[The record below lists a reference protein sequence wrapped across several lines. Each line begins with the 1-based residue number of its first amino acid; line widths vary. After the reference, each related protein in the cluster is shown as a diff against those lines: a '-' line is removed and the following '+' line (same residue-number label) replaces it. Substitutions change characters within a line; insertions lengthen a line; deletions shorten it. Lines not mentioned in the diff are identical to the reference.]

1 MKTITLK
8 TDDTFFEH
16 ITVLAKNLNLTKSEL
31 IRRSVREY
39 ENFIKKQA
47 LKEQIKQASLK
58 VRHANKELITEFDT
72 ISNDGLKNV

>member
-16 ITVLAKNLNLTKSEL
+16 ITTLAKNLNLTKSEL

-58 VRHANKELITEFDT
+58 VRQANNELITEFDT

>member
-8 TDDTFFEH
+8 TDDAFFEH
-16 ITVLAKNLNLTKSEL
+16 ITALAKSLHLTKSEL

-47 LKEQIKQASLK
+47 LKEQIKQASLN
-58 VRHANKELITEFDT
+58 VRKSNNELILEFDT

>member
-8 TDDTFFEH
+8 TDDIFFEH
-16 ITVLAKNLNLTKSEL
+16 ITTLAKNLNLTKSEL

-58 VRHANKELITEFDT
+58 VRQANNELITEFDT